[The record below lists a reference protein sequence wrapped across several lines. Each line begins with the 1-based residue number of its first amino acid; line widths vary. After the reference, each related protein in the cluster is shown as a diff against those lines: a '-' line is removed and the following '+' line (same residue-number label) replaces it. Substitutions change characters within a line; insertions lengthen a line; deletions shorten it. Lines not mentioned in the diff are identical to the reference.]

1 MKKTRISLF
10 YLAGYLI
17 PTGIG
22 LLFMPGITLK
32 LLMSNGDYGD
42 MFPRVVGMLLIGI
55 GIFVVQLIRLKN
67 YILYPTTIFVRIFFC
82 ICFVFFYFINRD
94 PLFLVMLGVVAI
106 GLVLTSVCY
115 LSDSKQKKGGIIN
128 ERRKK

>member
-22 LLFMPGITLK
+22 LLFTASITLK

-42 MFPRVVGMLLIGI
+42 MFPRIVGMLLIGI
-55 GIFVVQLIRLKN
+55 GIIAVQLIRLKN

>member
-22 LLFMPGITLK
+22 LLFTPSITLK

-42 MFPRVVGMLLIGI
+42 MFPRIVGMLLIGI
-55 GIFVVQLIRLKN
+55 GIIAVQLIRLKN